1 MAAETTTA
9 EVGHEAKGAFPPFDS
24 TTFVPQLF
32 WLAIAFTILF
42 VALERLVLPRIA
54 SVLRAR
60 AQKVAGD
67 LNTAERLRKEAE
79 AALKAYEKAI
89 AEARARAAGFA
100 AENRTALKA
109 EIDKRRSEVDREL
122 ARQIAS
128 AEADIR
134 AARARAV
141 EAVRGVAVEVAGEV
155 VAKVM
160 NERPSPAALARAVD
174 AELGKLQAA
183 E

>member
-9 EVGHEAKGAFPPFDS
+9 EVGHEAKGAFPPFDF

-60 AQKVAGD
+60 AAKVAGD

-79 AALKAYEKAI
+79 AALKAYEKAM
-89 AEARARAAGFA
+89 AEARARAQAHA
-100 AENRTALKA
+100 AEARLALKA
-109 EIDKRRSEVDREL
+109 EIDKRRGEVDTEL
-122 ARQIAS
+122 ARQIAA
-128 AEADIR
+128 AETDIR

-160 NERPSPAALARAVD
+160 NERPTPASLARAVD

>member
-1 MAAETTTA
+1 MAAETSTA
-9 EVGHEAKGAFPPFDS
+9 EVGHEAKGAFPPFDF

-32 WLAIAFTILF
+32 WLAIAFTVLF
-42 VALERLVLPRIA
+42 VSLERLVLPRIA

-67 LNTAERLRKEAE
+67 LNTAERLRKDAE

-89 AEARARAAGFA
+89 AEARARAQAHA
-100 AENRTALKA
+100 AEARLALKT
-109 EIDKRRSEVDREL
+109 EIDKRRGEVDAEL
-122 ARQIAS
+122 ARQIAA

-134 AARARAV
+134 QARARAI
-141 EAVRGVAVEVAGEV
+141 EAVRGVAVDVAGEV

-160 NERPSPAALARAVD
+160 NERPTPAVIARAVD